1 MISIFYMPQC
11 QLAKQKVADIWKQCL
26 LLTIEIITIV
36 TGDPRLIVFF
46 RDRRAQHIYRAE
58 SPDDGKTWTRPSKT
72 TLPNNNSGIEA
83 SVLSS
88 GSLAIVY
95 NPTTKNRNP
104 LSVSL
109 SMDQGESRTVWTL
122 TDQSKCKRIYFYS
135 NIKCK
140 IQNKD
145 QCQTNNFHQSLNQSR
160 YRETSGRSSTYFH
173 PI

>member
-1 MISIFYMPQC
+1 MSFVDHRGHYYRYRRSSTHRVLQ
-11 QLAKQKVADIWKQCL
+11 
-26 LLTIEIITIV
+26 
-36 TGDPRLIVFF
+36 
-46 RDRRAQHIYRAE
+46 DRRAQHIYRAE

-122 TDQSKCKRIYFYS
+122 TDQSKCKRIFFYF

-145 QCQTNNFHQSLNQSR
+145 QGQSNNFYQSLNQSR